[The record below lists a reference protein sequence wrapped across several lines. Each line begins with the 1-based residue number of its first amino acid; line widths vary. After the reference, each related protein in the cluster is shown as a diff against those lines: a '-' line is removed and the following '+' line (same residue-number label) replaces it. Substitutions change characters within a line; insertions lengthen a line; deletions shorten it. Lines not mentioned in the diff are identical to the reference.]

1 MSGKFEKKYEDFEAK
16 PTKGGQGRYVFHIPK
31 TKINFGLIDP
41 DKVYRVIVIP
51 LETQDN

>member
-31 TKINFGLIDP
+31 TKIKFGLIDP
-41 DKVYRVIVIP
+41 AQVYRVIVIP
-51 LETQDN
+51 LEPQDN